1 MLGLANSLAM
11 LMAAQVLMGIA
22 QAGVFPAACNSI
34 AKWMPLSR
42 RSLSCAILATGM
54 QVGAILASLIT
65 GMWLEAVGWRW
76 LFLLYALPGFLW
88 SLWFAWRFRDEPQQ
102 DRQVNAA
109 EIGVIRADGD
119 QAAPAAPAAGPTP
132 WWALWQHASFW
143 FLCGQQICR
152 ASGYMFFASWF
163 PTFLQKTRDVSVS
176 ESGSLQAL
184 VFTGTLVGSLC
195 GGMVTD
201 AIWRISGS
209 LRLSRSGVGSL
220 ALGSCGM
227 LILAAWFVDSVGMAV
242 LLMTL
247 GSVCAAIAGPCA
259 FAAAIDIGGR
269 HVPQVFGVM
278 NMAGNLAA
286 AACPILIAWLF
297 DWTANWN
304 LVLLLFAIIYLLGAV
319 SWLMVDSGQRL
330 LSTESR
336 SAESDLQ

>member
-1 MLGLANSLAM
+1 
-11 LMAAQVLMGIA
+11 
-22 QAGVFPAACNSI
+22 
-34 AKWMPLSR
+34 
-42 RSLSCAILATGM
+42 
-54 QVGAILASLIT
+54 
-65 GMWLEAVGWRW
+65 
-76 LFLLYALPGFLW
+76 
-88 SLWFAWRFRDEPQQ
+88 
-102 DRQVNAA
+102 
-109 EIGVIRADGD
+109 
-119 QAAPAAPAAGPTP
+119 
-132 WWALWQHASFW
+132 
-143 FLCGQQICR
+143 
-152 ASGYMFFASWF
+152 MFFASWF